1 MHNQRLNQRKHKA
14 SAMNDNDTDEEK
26 NDLKNQFVFNI
37 NKDLIIDPR
46 HIHVRKLIAEGPYS
60 LVYAGEYAFF
70 FFMIL
75 FFSLIELL
83 LLFSELFFDI
93 QYLNFIRKQNLDG
106 IKSFL
111 CVIMSKVIHIT
122 INVIRI

>member
-70 FFMIL
+70 FFYDFI
-75 FFSLIELL
+75 FLI
-83 LLFSELFFDI
+83 
-93 QYLNFIRKQNLDG
+93 N
-106 IKSFL
+106 
-111 CVIMSKVIHIT
+111 
-122 INVIRI
+122 RIIIIIFRIIF